1 MKRMAH
7 LWLAGAV
14 FTGLL
19 LTAAWAQSDSL
30 GDYARQVRKQK
41 AQKPAAA
48 KQFDNDNLPRRDTLS
63 VVGPAPAETDAKPAE
78 TDGAAQEGD
87 SAQSDKPEAT
97 DQATGQKA
105 EDKPGEAEAQRQKFY
120 EEWKK
125 RIVEQKGTVD
135 LTTREL
141 DVAQREYRLRAAA
154 FYADAGN
161 RLRNA
166 GAWDKE
172 DAQFKQQIADKQKAL
187 DNAKQKLE
195 DLQEEARKAGVPSSM
210 RE

>member
-1 MKRMAH
+1 MKRMAY
-7 LWLAGAV
+7 LWLGGAV

-30 GDYARQVRKQK
+30 GDYARQVRKHK

-48 KQFDNDNLPRRDTLS
+48 KQFDNDNLPRRDKLS
-63 VVGPAPAETDAKPAE
+63 VVGPAPAESDAKPAE
-78 TDGAAQEGD
+78 TDSAAADDD
-87 SAQSDKPEAT
+87 SAQSDKPEAK
-97 DQATGQKA
+97 DQAAGQKA

-172 DAQFKQQIADKQKAL
+172 DAQFKQQIADKQKAV
-187 DNAKQKLE
+187 DDAKRKLE